1 MEISQ
6 TAATAIAA
14 TPPADPAPQIP
25 LTSDF
30 NTFLNLLTAQVRNQD
45 PLNPVSSDDF
55 ATQLATFSGVE
66 QQVRSNALLQGIA
79 DRLGS
84 GDVAGLAG
92 WIGLELRAPAAAR
105 FDGTPVQVLPRLPEG
120 AESGQLLVR
129 DADGRTVQRLPLAP
143 GAESLL
149 WPGLD
154 AAGNPLPPGLYSF
167 EVEGLRGGEVIAV
180 RPVEIYATVR
190 EVRLVDGRPELVLEG
205 GETLTPENVA
215 ALRQPG

>member
-1 MEISQ
+1 MDISQ

-14 TPPADPAPQIP
+14 TPLTDSATQVP

-66 QQVRSNALLQGIA
+66 QQVRGNELLRGIA

-105 FDGTPVQVLPRLPEG
+105 FDGAPVQVLPLLPEG
-120 AESGQLLVR
+120 ADTGQLVVRNADGQIVQRLALESGQ
-129 DADGRTVQRLPLAP
+129 A
-143 GAESLL
+143 SLL

-154 AAGNPLPPGLYSF
+154 ASGAPLPAGLYRF
-167 EVEGLRGGEVIAV
+167 EVEGLRGGQVIGS
-180 RPVEIYATVR
+180 RPAEIYATVR
-190 EVRLVDGRPELVLEG
+190 EVRLTDGRPELVLEG
-205 GETLTPENVA
+205 GETLRPENVA
-215 ALRQPG
+215 ALRQPA

>member
-14 TPPADPAPQIP
+14 TPLTAPDTTIP

-66 QQVRSNALLQGIA
+66 QQVRGNELLRGIA
-79 DRLGS
+79 ERLGA
-84 GDVAGLAG
+84 GDVSGLAG
-92 WIGLELRAPAAAR
+92 WIGLEIRAPAAAR
-105 FDGTPVQVLPRLPEG
+105 FDGAPVQVLPRLPDG
-120 AESGQLLVR
+120 AETGQLVVR
-129 DADGRTVQRLPLAP
+129 NADGQAVQRLAIEPDQ
-143 GAESLL
+143 ESLL

-154 AAGNPLPPGLYSF
+154 AAGTPLPAGLYRF
-167 EVEGLRGGEVIAV
+167 EVEGSRGGQVIGS
-180 RPVEIYATVR
+180 RPAEIYATVR
-190 EVRLVDGRPELVLEG
+190 EVRLTGGRPELVLEG
-205 GETLTPENVA
+205 GETLLPENVA
-215 ALRQPG
+215 ALRQPA